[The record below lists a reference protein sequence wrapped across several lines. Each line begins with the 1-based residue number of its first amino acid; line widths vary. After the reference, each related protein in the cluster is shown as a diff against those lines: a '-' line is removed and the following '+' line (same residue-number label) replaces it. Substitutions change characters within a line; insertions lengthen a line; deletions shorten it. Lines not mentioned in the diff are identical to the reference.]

1 MANWLG
7 RRRFPRYPIV
17 LPVRH
22 EIAGSD
28 RPQPGTGWTRDL
40 SEAGGCLELLERF
53 EPATILRLSLRGD
66 LGRIA
71 LDATVAWI
79 GQARNPGAILCGVS
93 FRSLSARERELL
105 HGLLIRKRMVWQGVI
120 RVPMDLP
127 VTCLMRG
134 LARPPFHG
142 RTENASRGG
151 LLLRLPVMCGV
162 GTPLEVTLRTSDGPL
177 GAEGAVVRV
186 EPRDAQVPGSPIGHG
201 FKFTS
206 ISAAAQMRL
215 SQVLADAP

>member
-1 MANWLG
+1 MTNWLG
-7 RRRFPRYPIV
+7 RRKFPRYPIV

-22 EIAGSD
+22 EIARSD
-28 RPQPGTGWTRDL
+28 RPQSGTGWTRDL

-53 EPATILRLSLRGD
+53 EPVTVLGLSLRGD
-66 LGRIA
+66 LGRIS
-71 LDATVAWI
+71 LEATVVWI
-79 GQARNPGAILCGVS
+79 CQARDPGAILYGVS
-93 FRSLSARERELL
+93 FRPLSARERELL

-134 LARPPFHG
+134 QARPPFHG

-162 GTPLEVTLRTSDGPL
+162 GTPLEVTLRTPNGPL
-177 GAEGAVVRV
+177 GAEGTVVRV
-186 EPRDAQVPGSPIGHG
+186 EPRDAQVPGTPIGHG
-201 FKFTS
+201 FQFTS
-206 ISAAAQMRL
+206 ISAAAQMAL
-215 SQVLADAP
+215 SRVLADAP